1 MSLKMYYTKD
11 LENILPEKWGN
22 QSGSLKS
29 SIELLGSASLKNYE
43 KSDILK
49 KLAQSSKPYNGMSE

>member
-1 MSLKMYYTKD
+1 MYYTKD

-29 SIELLGSASLKNYE
+29 SIELLGSGTF
-43 KSDILK
+43 ILFYDFFRVK
-49 KLAQSSKPYNGMSE
+49 V